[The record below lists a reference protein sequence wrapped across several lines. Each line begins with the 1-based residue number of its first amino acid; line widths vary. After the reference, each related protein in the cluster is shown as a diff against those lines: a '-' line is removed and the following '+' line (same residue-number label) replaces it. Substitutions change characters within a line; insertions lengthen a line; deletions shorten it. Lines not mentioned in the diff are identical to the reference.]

1 MSSERAYFLP
11 SNNTAT
17 VFLVIASI
25 LLIYVINC
33 LLYILY
39 YIFDH
44 LISLSLLYLCPTMKP
59 LTGCQVSQV
68 VRRPPRDQK
77 IQGSGCVS
85 ALRGSNPLPGAF
97 CFQN

>member
-44 LISLSLLYLCPTMKP
+44 LITLSLLYLCPTMKP

-68 VRRPPRDQK
+68 VRRPPRDQIYK
-77 IQGSGCVS
+77 VAVVFRHSGVRIPYLAPFS
-85 ALRGSNPLPGAF
+85 KF
-97 CFQN
+97 